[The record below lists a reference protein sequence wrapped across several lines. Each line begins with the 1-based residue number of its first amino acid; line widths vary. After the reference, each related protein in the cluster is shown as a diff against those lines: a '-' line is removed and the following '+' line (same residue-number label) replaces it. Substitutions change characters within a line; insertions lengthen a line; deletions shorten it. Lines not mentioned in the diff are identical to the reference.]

1 MQKASEHTLLDLCVL
16 HMHDIQ
22 LQQLYIRYWSW
33 NYTDVSGFH
42 PASTPLTSKCRYTQ
56 KKLSKVANRCATGVL
71 HWDASAGIVS
81 LKLTCCNDM

>member
-33 NYTDVSGFH
+33 NYTDVSDFH
-42 PASTPLTSKCRYTQ
+42 PASTLLPAKCR
-56 KKLSKVANRCATGVL
+56 K
-71 HWDASAGIVS
+71 I
-81 LKLTCCNDM
+81 LKETAKNCKQVCNWGPTFGMPVQLLFLRNQPAAMT

>member
-33 NYTDVSGFH
+33 NYTDVSGFQIFFYSFSH
-42 PASTPLTSKCRYTQ
+42 VQ
-56 KKLSKVANRCATGVL
+56 ECAHL
-71 HWDASAGIVS
+71 
-81 LKLTCCNDM
+81 NF